1 MTRSGI
7 DAEALIRQF
16 SEATAKQQDAVRE
29 SVQQATLKALQGR
42 ELTLKS
48 IRDAL
53 KEVTQAVSAGAA
65 QNPLATGV
73 DALLTHAVAGMDAA
87 VLRAVEASRRALEQL
102 VEQGVGLQDKQL
114 KKAMTDLEK
123 MEDTLF
129 AAIHKAAGAAA
140 GGLQAPWA
148 QALQSFRQD
157 GSATGG
163 AAHNAIQ
170 QLNSQSHAALREGR
184 ALGQRAAQALLDHY
198 AALASGV
205 LIGMSGAMAGAPVAG
220 VGAAAKPSRAKR

>member
-1 MTRSGI
+1 MREMTMTRSGI
-7 DAEALIRQF
+7 DTDALIRQF
-16 SEATAKQQDAVRE
+16 SQATAKQGDAVRQ
-29 SVQQATLKALQGR
+29 SVQEATLKALQGR

-48 IRDAL
+48 IKDVL
-53 KEVTQAVSAGAA
+53 KVVTQAVSAGAA
-65 QNPLATGV
+65 QNPLGTGV
-73 DALLTHAVAGMDAA
+73 DQLLADAVAGMDAA

-102 VEQGVGLQDKQL
+102 VEQGVGLQEKQL

-129 AAIHKAAGAAA
+129 AAIHKAAGDAA

-148 QALQSFRQD
+148 QALQGFRQD

-163 AAHNAIQ
+163 AAVNAIQ
-170 QLNSQSHAALREGR
+170 ALTSQSQAAVREGR

-205 LIGMSGAMAGAPVAG
+205 LIGMSGAMAGAP
-220 VGAAAKPSRAKR
+220 AAPARSRGKR

>member
-1 MTRSGI
+1 MNRSGI
-7 DAEALIRQF
+7 DTDALIRQF
-16 SEATAKQQDAVRE
+16 SEATAKQGDAVRQA
-29 SVQQATLKALQGR
+29 VQDATLKALQGR

-48 IRDAL
+48 IKDTLGA
-53 KEVTQAVSAGAA
+53 VTQAVSAGAA
-65 QNPLATGV
+65 KNPAGADV
-73 DALLTHAVAGMDAA
+73 DRLLGDAVAGMDAA
-87 VLRAVEASRRALEQL
+87 VLRAVEASQRALEQL

-114 KKAMTDLEK
+114 KKAMADIEK

-129 AAIHKAAGAAA
+129 ATIRKAAGDAAA

-148 QALQSFRQD
+148 QVLQGFKQD

-163 AAHNAIQ
+163 AAVNAIQ
-170 QLNSQSHAALREGR
+170 ALTAQSQTALREGR

-205 LIGMSGAMAGAPVAG
+205 LIGMSGAMAGASAPAP
-220 VGAAAKPSRAKR
+220 ARSRAKG

>member
-1 MTRSGI
+1 
-7 DAEALIRQF
+7 
-16 SEATAKQQDAVRE
+16 
-29 SVQQATLKALQGR
+29 
-42 ELTLKS
+42 LKS
-48 IRDAL
+48 IKDAL
-53 KEVTQAVSAGAA
+53 KGVTQAVSAGAA
-65 QNPLATGV
+65 QNPLTTGV
-73 DALLTHAVAGMDAA
+73 EGLLAQAVAGMDAA

-129 AAIHKAAGAAA
+129 AAIQKAAGDAA

-148 QALQSFRQD
+148 QALQGVRLD

-163 AAHNAIQ
+163 AAQNAIQ
-170 QLNSQSHAALREGR
+170 QLTSQSQAALREGR

-205 LIGMSGAMAGAPVAG
+205 LIGMSGAMAGAP
-220 VGAAAKPSRAKR
+220 AAPKAARAKR

>member
-1 MTRSGI
+1 MTRTHI
-7 DAEALIRQF
+7 DADALIRQL
-16 SEATAKQQDAVRE
+16 SEATAKQGDAVRE

-48 IRDAL
+48 IKDTL
-53 KEVTQAVSAGAA
+53 KVVTQAVSAGAA

-73 DALLTHAVAGMDAA
+73 DALLTQAVAGMDAA
-87 VLRAVEASRRALEQL
+87 VLRAVEASRCALEQL
-102 VEQGVGLQDKQL
+102 VGQGIDLQNKQL
-114 KKAMTDLEK
+114 TKAMTELQK

-129 AAIHKAAGAAA
+129 ASIHKAAGDAG

-148 QALQSFRQD
+148 QALQGFRQD

-163 AAHNAIQ
+163 AAQNAVQ
-170 QLNSQSHAALREGR
+170 QLTSQSQAALREGR

-198 AALASGV
+198 ATLASGV
-205 LIGMSGAMAGAPVAG
+205 LIGMSGAMAAAP
-220 VGAAAKPSRAKR
+220 AAPKAARARR

>member
-1 MTRSGI
+1 MTRLHI
-7 DAEALIRQF
+7 DADALIRQLAA
-16 SEATAKQQDAVRE
+16 ATAKQGDAVRE

-48 IRDAL
+48 IKDAL
-53 KEVTQAVSAGAA
+53 KVVTQAVSAGAA
-65 QNPLATGV
+65 QNPLTTGV
-73 DALLTHAVAGMDAA
+73 DALLAQAVAGMDAA
-87 VLRAVEASRRALEQL
+87 VLRAVEASRCALEQL
-102 VEQGVGLQDKQL
+102 VEQGVDLQNKQL
-114 KKAMTDLEK
+114 TKAMADLQK

-129 AAIHKAAGAAA
+129 ASIHKAAGDAA

-148 QALQSFRQD
+148 QALQGVRQD

-170 QLNSQSHAALREGR
+170 QLTSQSQAALREGR

-198 AALASGV
+198 ATLASGV
-205 LIGMSGAMAGAPVAG
+205 LIGMSGALAAVPAAPKTV
-220 VGAAAKPSRAKR
+220 RAKR

>member
-7 DAEALIRQF
+7 DAEALIRQL
-16 SEATAKQQDAVRE
+16 SEATAKQGDAVRE

-48 IRDAL
+48 IKDAL
-53 KEVTQAVSAGAA
+53 KVVTQAVSAGAA
-65 QNPLATGV
+65 QNRLATGV
-73 DALLTHAVAGMDAA
+73 DELLAQAVAGMDAV

-102 VEQGVGLQDKQL
+102 VQQGVGLQDKQL

-129 AAIHKAAGAAA
+129 ATIHKAAGDAA

-148 QALQSFRQD
+148 QALQGFRQD

-163 AAHNAIQ
+163 AAVNAVQ
-170 QLNSQSHAALREGR
+170 ALTAQSQAAVREGR

-205 LIGMSGAMAGAPVAG
+205 LIGMSGAMAGAP
-220 VGAAAKPSRAKR
+220 AAPKPARAKR

>member
-1 MTRSGI
+1 MTRSGF
-7 DAEALIRQF
+7 DAEALVRQF
-16 SEATAKQQDAVRE
+16 SEATAKQGDAVRE
-29 SVQQATLKALQGR
+29 SVHQATLKALQGR

-48 IRDAL
+48 IKDVL
-53 KEVTQAVSAGAA
+53 KTVTQAVSAGAA
-65 QNPLATGV
+65 QNRLGTDVDELLAQ
-73 DALLTHAVAGMDAA
+73 AVAGMDAA

-102 VEQGVGLQDKQL
+102 VEQGVGLQEKQL

-129 AAIHKAAGAAA
+129 AAIHKAAGDAA

-148 QALQSFRQD
+148 QALQGFRQD

-163 AAHNAIQ
+163 AAVNAIQ
-170 QLNSQSHAALREGR
+170 ALTSQSQTAVREGR
-184 ALGQRAAQALLDHY
+184 ALGQRTAQALLDHY

-205 LIGMSGAMAGAPVAG
+205 LIGMSGAMAAVPAT
-220 VGAAAKPSRAKR
+220 AKPSRARR

>member
-7 DAEALIRQF
+7 DAEALIRQL
-16 SEATAKQQDAVRE
+16 SEATSKQGDAVRE

-42 ELTLKS
+42 ELSLKS
-48 IRDAL
+48 IKDAL
-53 KEVTQAVSAGAA
+53 KVVTQAVSAGAA
-65 QNPLATGV
+65 QNRLATGV
-73 DALLTHAVAGMDAA
+73 DELLAQAVAGMDAA

-102 VEQGVGLQDKQL
+102 VEQGIGLQDKQL

-129 AAIHKAAGAAA
+129 ATIHKAAGDA

-148 QALQSFRQD
+148 QALQGFRQD

-163 AAHNAIQ
+163 AAVNAIQ
-170 QLNSQSHAALREGR
+170 ALTAQSQAAVREGR
-184 ALGQRAAQALLDHY
+184 ALGQRTAQALLDHY

-205 LIGMSGAMAGAPVAG
+205 LIGMSGAMAGAP
-220 VGAAAKPSRAKR
+220 AAPKPARAKR